1 MKGVSQ
7 VAPGRLELVREF
19 VNSVDL
25 ESREEDLGSPAALV
39 AWLRERSLLPAG
51 ADDGAGA
58 GVSGAPG
65 EPSACDATDAD
76 LRRAHELREALR
88 ELLLAHHADADV
100 PPASAVAVVESAAR
114 RARIELRFTGP
125 AGAASVVPARPG
137 VDGALGELL
146 AIVAA
151 AQADGTWDR
160 LKACPW
166 DTCKWAFYDHSR
178 NRSGVWCSMKVCGNR
193 AKAASFRQRRR
204 ADAHP
209 A

>member
-1 MKGVSQ
+1 MSQ
-7 VAPGRLELVREF
+7 EAPGRLELVREF

-25 ESREEDLGSPAALV
+25 EDGPEQLDSPGALS
-39 AWLRERSLLPAG
+39 AWLRERSLLPCEG
-51 ADDGAGA
+51 SR
-58 GVSGAPG
+58 SG
-65 EPSACDATDAD
+65 DATDAD
-76 LRRAHELREALR
+76 LKRAIDLREALR
-88 ELLLAHHADADV
+88 VLLLAHHADTDE
-100 PPASAVAVVESAAR
+100 PPASAVGVVESAAR
-114 RARIELRFTGP
+114 RARLELRFLAP
-125 AGAASVVPARPG
+125 SAAAHAVPARAG

-146 AIVAA
+146 AIVAV

-204 ADAHP
+204 ADTHGAT
-209 A
+209 